1 MIGYKCTDMNGC
13 CRGFKFEVGKTYTKD
28 TPKEELK
35 CCTDKVFHFC
45 RELFAIEKESK
56 YKLSESRLFE
66 VIAGDY
72 VREGDKYGTNSLTI
86 LREIEGDEKLELIN
100 SGNGN
105 SGNGNSGYRN
115 SGNWNSGDG
124 NSGDRN
130 SGDRNSGYRN
140 SGNWN
145 SGDWNSGDGNS
156 GDRNSGDRNS
166 GDRNSGNWNSGDMN
180 TGNRNSGNGNSGD
193 GNSGDKNS
201 GDKNSGDG
209 NSGDRN
215 SGYGNSGD
223 WNSGNG
229 NSGDWNSGDGN
240 SGDRN
245 SGNWN
250 SGDWN
255 SGYFNSDEPCL
266 RMFNKMT
273 YCKRDDINI
282 PSWCYFDLTVWV
294 SHDTATEEEKK
305 KYKNE
310 IEICGGFLKT
320 IDYKDAWRLAWN
332 KASIE
337 ERKKLFELPNWDNEV
352 FKEITGIDAEKEIL
366 LK

>member
-45 RELFAIEKESK
+45 RELFAIEKESN
-56 YKLSESRLFE
+56 YKLTESRLFE
-66 VIAGDY
+66 VISGDY
-72 VREGDKYGTNSLTI
+72 VRKGDKYGTNSLTI

-100 SGNGN
+100 SGNRNSGEWN
-105 SGNGNSGYRN
+105 SGNSN
-115 SGNWNSGDG
+115 SGNW
-124 NSGDRN
+124 
-130 SGDRNSGYRN
+130 
-140 SGNWN
+140 
-145 SGDWNSGDGNS
+145 
-156 GDRNSGDRNS
+156 
-166 GDRNSGNWNSGDMN
+166 
-180 TGNRNSGNGNSGD
+180 
-193 GNSGDKNS
+193 
-201 GDKNSGDG
+201 

-215 SGYGNSGD
+215 SGYGNSGYG
-223 WNSGNG
+223 NSGNG
-229 NSGDWNSGDGN
+229 NSG
-240 SGDRN
+240 
-245 SGNWN
+245 NWN
-250 SGDWN
+250 AGDLN

-273 YCKRDDINI
+273 NYKREDVEI

-294 SHDTATEEEKK
+294 SHDTATEEEKTEHK
-305 KYKNE
+305 DE

-320 IDYKDAWRLAWN
+320 IDYKDAWRIAWN

-337 ERKKLFELPNWDNEV
+337 ERKKLFDLPNWDNQV

-366 LK
+366 LN